1 MAQKTDQHINA
12 YFSRIKEL
20 LDSLDTKAV
29 EKAISIIEAAYHN
42 GNFVYI
48 MGNGGSASTASHMAN
63 DLSKGIKTGTDKHFK
78 ALSLTDNT
86 PLFTAISNDEGYEKV
101 FVNQLKV
108 FLKKNDVVIA
118 ISASGNSPNVVNA
131 LQYAKDNG
139 AKTIGFVGFDGG
151 KMKDIVDVC
160 IHIKTPNGWYG
171 PVEDIHL
178 ILNHVIS
185 GYFNEKFKG

>member
-1 MAQKTDQHINA
+1 MAQKTDQYINA
-12 YFSRIKEL
+12 YFNRIKEL
-20 LDSLDTKAV
+20 LDSLDIKAV

-63 DLSKGIKTGTDKHFK
+63 DFLKFIHEEPGKHLKT
-78 ALSLTDNT
+78 LSLTDSL
-86 PLFTAISNDEGYEKV
+86 PFLTAISNDEGYEKV
-101 FVNQLKV
+101 FVSQLKI

-118 ISASGNSPNVVNA
+118 ISASGNSPNVTNA

-151 KMKDIVDVC
+151 KVKNMVDVC
-160 IHIKTPNGWYG
+160 IHAKTPKWRYG

-185 GYFNEKFKG
+185 GYFNEKFRS

>member
-1 MAQKTDQHINA
+1 MSRNEIFVKKYLSEAQDIISRLPVKKIDLAIDMLFEA
-12 YFSRIKEL
+12 YQDNKQVF
-20 LDSLDTKAV
+20 
-29 EKAISIIEAAYHN
+29 
-42 GNFVYI
+42 F

-63 DLSKGIKTGTDKHFK
+63 DFLKFIHKEPGKHLKT
-78 ALSLTDNT
+78 LSLTDSL
-86 PLFTAISNDEGYEKV
+86 PSLTAISNDEGYEKV
-101 FVNQLKV
+101 FVNQLKI

-151 KMKDIVDVC
+151 KVKNTVDVC
-160 IHIKTPNGWYG
+160 IHAKTPKGWYG

-185 GYFNEKFKG
+185 GYFNERFK